1 MKRTMTILL
10 IVLVLIV
17 IGAFIGYRLYTN
29 KVPNYADQ
37 APDLTVTTAEL
48 ADAFN
53 KDTANASKRFMDKIV
68 RVTGLVKSLDSSA
81 VVLGEES
88 NPSDVVVGLDDRN
101 LKGIQYIKTGD
112 TVILQGKFSGY
123 SKGSGDDLLA
133 SLGATIKI
141 DYAGLKDKKTLT
153 TIKK

>member
-1 MKRTMTILL
+1 MKRSATIILVILL
-10 IVLVLIV
+10 LIA
-17 IGAFIGYRLYTN
+17 IGAFVGYRVYTN
-29 KVPNYADQ
+29 KVPNYADKT
-37 APDLTVTTAEL
+37 PEITTTTTEL

-68 RVTGLVKSLDSSA
+68 RVTGIVKSMDSSA
-81 VVLGEES
+81 VVLGEEG

-101 LKGIQYIKTGD
+101 LKGIRYLKAGD
-112 TVILQGKFSGY
+112 TAILQGKFSGY
-123 SKGSGDDLLA
+123 SKASGDDLFA

-141 DYAGLKDKKTLT
+141 DYAGVKERKTLS

>member
-1 MKRTMTILL
+1 MKRSATIILVILL
-10 IVLVLIV
+10 LIA
-17 IGAFIGYRLYTN
+17 IGAFVGYRVYTN
-29 KVPNYADQ
+29 KVPNYADET
-37 APDLTVTTAEL
+37 PEITTTTTEL

-68 RVTGLVKSLDSSA
+68 RVTGIVKSMDSSA
-81 VVLGEES
+81 VVLGEEG

-101 LKGIQYIKTGD
+101 LKGIQYLKAGD
-112 TVILQGKFSGY
+112 TAILQGKFSGY
-123 SKGSGDDLLA
+123 SKASGDDLFA

-141 DYAGLKDKKTLT
+141 DYAGVKERKTLS

>member
-1 MKRTMTILL
+1 MKRTVTILL
-10 IVLVLIV
+10 IVLILIV
-17 IGAFIGYRLYTN
+17 IGALIGYRMYTN

-37 APDLTVTTAEL
+37 TPDLTVSTTEL

-53 KDTANASKRFMDKIV
+53 KDTAIASKRFMDKIV

-81 VVLGEES
+81 VVLGDEGS
-88 NPSDVVVGLDDRN
+88 PSDIVVGLDDRN
-101 LKGIQYIKTGD
+101 LKGIQHLKAGD
-112 TVILQGKFSGY
+112 TAMLQGKFSGY
-123 SKGSGDDLLA
+123 SKASGDDLLA

-141 DYAGLKDKKTLT
+141 DYAGLKDRKTLT

>member
-1 MKRTMTILL
+1 MKRTVTILL
-10 IVLVLIV
+10 IVLILIV
-17 IGAFIGYRLYTN
+17 IGALIGYRMYTN

-37 APDLTVTTAEL
+37 TPDLTVSTTEL

-53 KDTANASKRFMDKIV
+53 KDTAIASKRFMDKIV

-81 VVLGEES
+81 VVLGDEGS
-88 NPSDVVVGLDDRN
+88 LSDIVVGLDDRN
-101 LKGIQYIKTGD
+101 LKGIQHLKVGD
-112 TVILQGKFSGY
+112 TAMLQGKFSGY
-123 SKGSGDDLLA
+123 SKASGDDLLA

-141 DYAGLKDKKTLT
+141 DYAGLKDRKTLT

>member
-1 MKRTMTILL
+1 MKRTGTILL
-10 IVLVLIV
+10 IVLILIV
-17 IGAFIGYRLYTN
+17 IGAFVGYRMYTN

-37 APDLTVTTAEL
+37 TPDLTVTTGEL

-53 KDTANASKRFMDKIV
+53 KDTAIANKRFMDKIV

-81 VVLGEES
+81 VVLGDEGS
-88 NPSDVVVGLDDRN
+88 PSDIVVGLDDRN
-101 LKGIQYIKTGD
+101 LKGIQHLKAGD
-112 TVILQGKFSGY
+112 TAILQGKFSGY
-123 SKGSGDDLLA
+123 SKASGDDLLA

-141 DYAGLKDKKTLT
+141 DYAGLKDRKTLT

>member
-1 MKRTMTILL
+1 MKRTTTILL
-10 IVLVLIV
+10 IVLVLIA
-17 IGAFIGYRLYTN
+17 IGAFIGYRMYTN

-37 APDLTVTTAEL
+37 TPDLTVTTAEL

-53 KDTANASKRFMDKIV
+53 KDTAIASKRFMDKIV

-81 VVLGEES
+81 VVLGEEG

-101 LKGIQYIKTGD
+101 LKGIEHLKTGD
-112 TVILQGKFSGY
+112 TAILQGKFSGY
-123 SKGSGDDLLA
+123 SKASGDDLLA